1 MRTDEETTESFTLR
15 FLKGEDATHG
25 LLIEGGPFRT
35 EDWARV
41 EQSPGKLRSGM
52 RAIVWVCDD
61 GSRPVLDWRPGDDVV
76 QPPSPK

>member
-25 LLIEGGPFRT
+25 LLIDGGPFRT

-61 GSRPVLDWRPGDDVV
+61 GSRPVLDWRPGEDVV
-76 QPPSPK
+76 QPPSPR